1 MRVTVF
7 LTLLVASIL
16 AAFAFRT
23 RTPRAPR

>member
-16 AAFAFRT
+16 AAFTFRT